1 MGLFDKLKSRC
12 TKHSGS
18 FLLLVM
24 FFLHRGLFLPGRA
37 YTFPE
42 RKVTAMVREETMIPA
57 AAHVLHME
65 NREKLTLAGVE
76 DVSGF
81 DENLILLETSLGALH
96 VRGEQLHI
104 ERIDLEAGQL
114 ELRGRIR
121 ELSYDEPARSASLWA
136 RLFG

>member
-1 MGLFDKLKSRC
+1 
-12 TKHSGS
+12 
-18 FLLLVM
+18 
-24 FFLHRGLFLPGRA
+24 
-37 YTFPE
+37 
-42 RKVTAMVREETMIPA
+42 MVREETMIPA
-57 AAHVLHME
+57 AAQVLHME

-114 ELRGRIR
+114 ELRGRIKAPCSPCR
-121 ELSYDEPARSASLWA
+121 IACCCPPIAGSSMRGCGTAGSLYLPQA
-136 RLFG
+136 AGTGCSRVG